1 MCGLFCFVSTPN
13 CGLIPFPRAGCFK
26 FKYRDVCDAAAL
38 PGRGVCL
45 GEGGGAAAKATPA
58 RPRHPRA
65 LFSLLSRLENTPR
78 LRGGEQPGARNN
90 QPGVP
95 PAHTHPRERHGLAFP
110 PPPSHPTRANRL
122 MAGAAVLAE
131 RGYRSGLLK
140 MLIANTGKIDI
151 GKKRKSEDVWRH
163 Q

>member
-1 MCGLFCFVSTPN
+1 ML
-13 CGLIPFPRAGCFK
+13 
-26 FKYRDVCDAAAL
+26 L
-38 PGRGVCL
+38 PSQGGVCAFW
-45 GEGGGAAAKATPA
+45 GGGCQSHPGTSPTPTGS
-58 RPRHPRA
+58 
-65 LFSLLSRLENTPR
+65 LFLAVTAGNPHGL
-78 LRGGEQPGARNN
+78 GWGEQPGARNN

-110 PPPSHPTRANRL
+110 PPPRHPTRANRL
-122 MAGAAVLAE
+122 MAGAAVLAQ

-151 GKKRKSEDVWRH
+151 SKKRESEVVWRH